1 MSEEQKE
8 ESISQ
13 LRRVQSSMTECSV
26 HDRVWLE
33 GEDLREMSLVGA
45 VTQFGLHAYTWGEKD
60 F

>member
-1 MSEEQKE
+1 
-8 ESISQ
+8 
-13 LRRVQSSMTECSV
+13 MTECSV